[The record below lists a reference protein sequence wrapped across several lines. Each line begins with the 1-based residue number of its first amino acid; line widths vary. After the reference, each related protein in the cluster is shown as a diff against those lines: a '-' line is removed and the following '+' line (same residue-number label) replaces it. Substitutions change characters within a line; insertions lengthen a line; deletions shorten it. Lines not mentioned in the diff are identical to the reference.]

1 MGTARPV
8 SKKILSNILS
18 KAKFMSHYDVII
30 IYILN
35 DTNKFATWQL
45 LEGFF
50 PSVFFS
56 YPQKM
61 ADAQSQIL

>member
-1 MGTARPV
+1 MATARPV

-35 DTNKFATWQL
+35 DTNKIGNLTAFRRFLSFGISL
-45 LEGFF
+45 LSSKNG
-50 PSVFFS
+50 
-56 YPQKM
+56 
-61 ADAQSQIL
+61 